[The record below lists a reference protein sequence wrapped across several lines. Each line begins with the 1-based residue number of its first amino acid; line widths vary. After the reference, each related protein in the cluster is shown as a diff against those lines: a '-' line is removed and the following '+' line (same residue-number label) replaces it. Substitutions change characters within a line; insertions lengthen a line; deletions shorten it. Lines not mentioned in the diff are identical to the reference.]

1 MTASRARSSDIGRDR
16 ENSRIGTR
24 RKPGL
29 PAGFEDKSL
38 DDFFRAIVNVRPSE
52 IAHLDEFQPREL
64 FALQQASF
72 RFDPFHLT
80 C

>member
-52 IAHLDEFQPREL
+52 IAHLDEFQSREL

-72 RFDPFHLT
+72 GLIRFT
-80 C
+80 